1 MVSARNNILLWP
13 CDDLRDFIIN
23 NIAIPYHPAE
33 GRFILTSIRIAVWQY
48 VPINI
53 VELMNRILRK
63 AWRYQRS
70 NQKSLITL
78 HLISTFSL
86 IFRNAITSFFYNPS
100 RDKNLPILESV
111 EANQIWFWNCSD
123 NVAFLFLMSPCCS
136 SFLFYCF
143 FCFVCH
149 RSVSYLPSFSGLSI
163 LDCPSVFSNVYL
175 LHTYIFFVGI
185 QIYSNLYD
193 FLDQR
198 IRWTST
204 TVS

>member
-70 NQKSLITL
+70 NQKWLITL
-78 HLISTFSL
+78 PLVSMFSL
-86 IFRNAITSFFYNPS
+86 ISRNAITSLFYNPR

-123 NVAFLFLMSPCCS
+123 SVAFLFLMSPCCS

-143 FCFVCH
+143 LCFVCH
-149 RSVSYLPSFSGLSI
+149 RYVSYLPSFSRLSI

-175 LHTYIFFVGI
+175 LHTYIFFCR
-185 QIYSNLYD
+185 YSDL
-193 FLDQR
+193 F
-198 IRWTST
+198 
-204 TVS
+204 